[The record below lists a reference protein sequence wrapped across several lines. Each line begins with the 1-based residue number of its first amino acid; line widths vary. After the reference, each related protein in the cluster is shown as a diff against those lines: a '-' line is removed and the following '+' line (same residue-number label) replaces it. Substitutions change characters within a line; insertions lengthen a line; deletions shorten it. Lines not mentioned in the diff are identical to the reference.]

1 MSSLKRHFT
10 VVIGN
15 KEHGLY
21 VSSTPSSAARKAVSK
36 LCADNKNKK
45 VEFYMRETT
54 QDSNKKIYGPYL
66 GEMKKLD
73 KPIELK
79 GRIIQYSVNVH
90 LKKKSSTTKTAKK
103 VGNKLRGG
111 RIEENGTFEP
121 ADFIFEHLSKSFNNN
136 QPIHQMLNFQSKK
149 KKVNIGKDQLCFF
162 LIPVKID
169 DNKIYYKYAVYYSD
183 SKKKLVIKKYNNNT
197 ELITDTKF
205 EDIPLDDSKLFF
217 KIIYHI
223 INVRT
228 REIPPEFAMNINY
241 YKEHLKR
248 VLPKNYMYDD
258 NPQDKYF

>member
-73 KPIELK
+73 KPIELE
-79 GRIIQYSVNVH
+79 GRVIQYSVNVH

-111 RIEENGTFEP
+111 NIEVNGTFEP
-121 ADFIFEHLSKSFNNN
+121 ADFIFDHLSKSSNIT
-136 QPIHQMLNFQSKK
+136 QPIHQMPYSQMKYKK
-149 KKVNIGKDQLCFF
+149 KKIGEDQPCFF
-162 LIPVKID
+162 LIPVKIN
-169 DNKIYYKYAVYYSD
+169 DNEIYYKYAVYYSD
-183 SKKKLVIKKYNNNT
+183 KNKRLVIKNYDHTIESIKDIEFKN
-197 ELITDTKF
+197 IPK
-205 EDIPLDDSKLFF
+205 EDSDLFF
-217 KIIYHI
+217 KIIYNI
-223 INVRT
+223 INRHT
-228 REIPPEFAMNINY
+228 NPIPPEFAMNINY

-248 VLPKNYMYDD
+248 ALPDNYL
-258 NPQDKYF
+258 NS